1 MTAPALVIVNP
12 VAGRGRV
19 RAQWPQAEQALRRAG
34 VRFEAVETAVAGDAE
49 RRAAQAAAEGRC
61 VIAAGGDGTVHEVV
75 NGLLRAS
82 NGADTVPLG
91 VLPLGS
97 GDDFA
102 KMLPPAAIPGARA
115 RGLDDAVARI
125 AAGQVQRF
133 DAGRIEAGDAADGVR
148 FFANGMDIGFGARG
162 AANAAA
168 MPQALKGQARY
179 LGALAKTLVHYANP
193 RVRLTLDDAA
203 PLELETTMTAIM
215 NGRSFGGSFWV
226 CPQAEVR
233 DGWLDVMI
241 ASALGRIAILGLV
254 PRIMRGTHVG
264 DARVQMRRARRVR
277 IESASPMAV
286 EADGELPFAPV
297 HRLEV
302 TVLPGVLRVLAGPAI
317 G

>member
-12 VAGRGRV
+12 VAGRGRL
-19 RAQWPQAEQALRRAG
+19 RAQWPQAEQALRGAG
-34 VRFEAVETAVAGDAE
+34 VRFESVETTRPGEAE
-49 RRAAQAAAEGRC
+49 RLAAQAAAAGRS

-82 NGADTVPLG
+82 SGADTVPFG

-102 KMLPPAAIPGARA
+102 KMLPPAAAPGAPA
-115 RGLDDAVARI
+115 RGLDEAVARI
-125 AAGQVQRF
+125 AAGQVHRV
-133 DAGRIEAGDAADGVR
+133 DAGRIDTDVVR
-148 FFANGMDIGFGARG
+148 YFANGMDIGFGARG

-193 RVRLTLDDAA
+193 RVRLALDDEA

-215 NGRSFGGSFWV
+215 NGRCFGGSFWV
-226 CPQAEVR
+226 CPEAEVH

-241 ASALGRIAILGLV
+241 ADALGRIAIIGRV
-254 PRIMRGTHVG
+254 PRIMRGTHAG
-264 DARVQMRRARRVR
+264 DARVRMRRARRVR
-277 IESASPMAV
+277 IESAAPMAV

-297 HRLEV
+297 RRLEV
-302 TVLPGVLRVLAGPAI
+302 SVLPGVLQVLA
-317 G
+317 